1 MDKVGLI
8 RRVALML
15 MAVLPVIC
23 ICLISTSDA
32 LGADKLIVKND
43 SGTTTFKVED
53 SGAITAAS
61 MLLTNGASAWGSAP
75 FVLGQNVGNRGIVI
89 TDKATS
95 NQNNIYI
102 GWNVGSSH
110 DYAEIFALQ
119 EGVAFKNLILNPN
132 AGYVGIG
139 TTSPSYPLQMGSGA
153 HVSSGGVWT
162 NASSRE
168 YKESIRALS
177 AKEAM
182 DTLKGLNPVK
192 FSYKVTSDEQN
203 VGFIA
208 EDAPDLVA
216 TKDRKGMSP
225 MDVVAVLTKVVQ
237 EQQRTIAELSRKVA
251 KLENRI
257 KIKEEP
263 LVLSYKMRPRND

>member
-8 RRVALML
+8 RRVALVL
-15 MAVLPVIC
+15 MAVLPGMC

-32 LGADKLIVKND
+32 LGADKLIVKNV

-61 MLLTNGASAWGSAP
+61 TLLTNGASAWGSAP

-89 TDKATS
+89 TDKAAS
-95 NQNNIYI
+95 NQNNIYM

-119 EGVAFKNLILNPN
+119 EGVAYKNLILNPN
-132 AGYVGIG
+132 GGYVGIG

-153 HVSSGGVWT
+153 YVSAGGVWT

-168 YKESIRALS
+168 YKKNIKELTGD
-177 AKEAM
+177 EAM
-182 DTLKGLNPVK
+182 GALKGLRPVK
-192 FSYKVTSDEQN
+192 FSYKVNIEETH

-208 EDAPDLVA
+208 EDAPDLVV
-216 TKDRKGMSP
+216 TKDRKGMSS
-225 MDVVAVLTKVVQ
+225 MDVVAVLTRVVQ
-237 EQQRTIAELSRKVA
+237 EQQKTIAELSKKMA
-251 KLENRI
+251 KLE
-257 KIKEEP
+257 KSEK
-263 LVLSYKMRPRND
+263 